1 MSQSEYPLFSKK
13 HPKNMRSWKGV
24 YNFEKT
30 KEYKLAEKWFE
41 QRKEYKLAEKW
52 LEERKETKIESIL
65 TDPPSKAKK
74 GPPPG
79 LTKPLP
85 ANLCKKCNSVITI
98 PLNNGCCNNTFCV
111 MCTIFEAEL
120 YNRCY
125 SCKSVID
132 ITKYDDYDGLNLTIP
147 SYNDFIYEDSEKRLN
162 LFQYIPLKNTSSL
175 TVPDINIDNNT
186 EINNQI
192 RYLIL
197 ANYQHYM
204 EYVMLLAKSSQFIS
218 Q

>member
-1 MSQSEYPLFSKK
+1 MSQPEYQGFSKK
-13 HPKNMRSWKGV
+13 HPKTMRSWKGA

-41 QRKEYKLAEKW
+41 ERRERQEK
-52 LEERKETKIESIL
+52 KIEPTL

-85 ANLCKKCNSVITI
+85 AKLCRKCNSVMTI
-98 PLNNGCCNNTFCV
+98 PLNNGCCNNTFCLL
-111 MCTIFEAEL
+111 CTTFESEL

-132 ITKYDDYDGLNLTIP
+132 ITKYDEYDSLNLTIP
-147 SYNDFIYEDSEKRLN
+147 SYNDFIYSEEIKSLQYDDS
-162 LFQYIPLKNTSSL
+162 
-175 TVPDINIDNNT
+175 DN
-186 EINNQI
+186 NNQI
-192 RYLIL
+192 RDLTL
-197 ANYQHYM
+197 TNYQHYV
-204 EYVMLLAKSSQFIS
+204 EYIMLLAKSSQYIS
-218 Q
+218 QYNLLFST